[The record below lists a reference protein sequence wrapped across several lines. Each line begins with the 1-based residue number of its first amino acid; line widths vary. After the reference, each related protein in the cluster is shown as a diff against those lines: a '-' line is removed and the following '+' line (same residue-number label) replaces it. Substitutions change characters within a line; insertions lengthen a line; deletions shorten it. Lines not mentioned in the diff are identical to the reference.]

1 MKRLTSL
8 ALALILALG
17 CAAGNSPASGDTAVL
32 RWVEQVVLGT
42 EFGGDGKFSARW
54 VKTPTLSVFGGT
66 EAQVAL
72 VNGTVRHINETLA
85 STPIEKIDVIGR
97 DDEKANIRVYIAPT
111 DKFTS
116 IAARHGFKYVPGN
129 LGYVYVFWNDKREIQ
144 RGIVMLTS
152 DARHQNYVPHLALE
166 EITQSLGLMNDS
178 PEFADSIFY
187 AKGGDDGQ
195 AVQLS
200 ALDKALIV
208 FFYNHIQP
216 GANAADVRRAFDAH
230 WKK

>member
-1 MKRLTSL
+1 MKRLSSIGI
-8 ALALILALG
+8 ALIVTLG
-17 CAAGNSPASGDTAVL
+17 CATATSAASDTAIR
-32 RWVEQVVLGT
+32 RWVEQVLLGT
-42 EFGGDGKFSARW
+42 EFGGDGKISARW

-66 EAQVAL
+66 AEQVAL
-72 VNGTVRHINETLA
+72 VNRTVRHINETLA
-85 STPIEKIDVIGR
+85 STPISKIDVIGR
-97 DDEKANIRVYIAPT
+97 DNEKANIRVYLAPT

-129 LGYVYVFWNDKREIQ
+129 LGYVYVFWNGRRQIQ
-144 RGIVMLTS
+144 RAFVMLTT
-152 DARHQNYVPHLALE
+152 DARHQSYLPHLALE

-195 AVQLS
+195 VVKLS

-208 FFYNHIQP
+208 FFYKHIRP
-216 GANAADVRRAFDAH
+216 GARAADVRRAFDAH